1 MAFNKL
7 KKLMAEQLSLDEEII
22 TEEATFDG
30 DLGIDSLDVVELM
43 MAIEEEFELEEL
55 GDEDLSRFTTVG
67 DVLAYIQSKL
77 DV

>member
-1 MAFNKL
+1 
-7 KKLMAEQLSLDEEII
+7 MAEQLSLDEEII